1 VKTEISTI
9 FLIFKVV
16 YENNASESIKQN
28 RIANTLYKIND
39 LIFITTFVKTRIWDL
54 LFDAMLNPQIHQ
66 NAIEKSD
73 GSILTNAHLY
83 VGFFGLYALNLYWF
97 SIICR
102 KLYKDFVVK
111 TQLAWIN
118 AEAIAERVLPWTMFL
133 CNVPYVP
140 HILRSNA
147 YGNIHSNAYGNTY
160 GNKNIMYDFA
170 GALILSFTSYI
181 YHGIKRDILNSGNTV
196 LIANNVFVNGL
207 NDADNDASTEF
218 FFNAGAIHLKS
229 FLSFIAIGSDRGWS
243 SFMLHFACFVGSH
256 LYSLSHIRIDNT
268 SIKQMNMLN
277 LCTMAPSMY
286 DLFYII
292 SAVDDRVMQT
302 QIGFIAVAIIIVVK
316 VKPLYNMNDI
326 VVHLLTILHAWS
338 IVSAIVEK

>member
-39 LIFITTFVKTRIWDL
+39 LIFITSFVKTRIWDL

-111 TQLAWIN
+111 TKLAWIN
-118 AEAIAERVLPWTMFL
+118 TEAIAERVLPWTMFL
-133 CNVPYVP
+133 CFVPYVP
-140 HILRSNA
+140 YVPYILQSNV
-147 YGNIHSNAYGNTY
+147 HSNTY
-160 GNKNIMYDFA
+160 GNKNILYDFA
-170 GALILSFTSYI
+170 GAIILSFASYI
-181 YHGIKRDILNSGNTV
+181 YHGRKRDILNSGDTV

-207 NDADNDASTEF
+207 NDTDNDASTEF

-229 FLSFIAIGSDRGWS
+229 FLSLIAIASNRGWS
-243 SFMLHFACFVGSH
+243 SFMLHFTCFVGSH
-256 LYSLSHIRIDNT
+256 LYSLSHIKIDNT
-268 SIKQMNMLN
+268 SIKQMNVLN

-302 QIGFIAVAIIIVVK
+302 QIGIIAVATIIVVK
-316 VKPLYNMNDI
+316 VKPLYNLNDI
-326 VVHLLTILHAWS
+326 VVHLLTILHAYS